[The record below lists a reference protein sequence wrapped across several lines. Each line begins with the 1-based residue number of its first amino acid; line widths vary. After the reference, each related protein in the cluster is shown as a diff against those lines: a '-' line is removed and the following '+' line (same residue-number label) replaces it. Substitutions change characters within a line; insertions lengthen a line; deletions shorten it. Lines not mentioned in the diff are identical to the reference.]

1 MLFGPLLPPHS
12 LPPPCQTIA
21 VDGLYASL
29 DLEVGAGETT
39 VDLTGDC
46 AHNFDASIEGV
57 VGEATV
63 LMPTEVG
70 VRAEGG
76 LGKINAEGFPEGGRS
91 VRERR
96 LRRF

>member
-1 MLFGPLLPPHS
+1 
-12 LPPPCQTIA
+12 
-21 VDGLYASL
+21 
-29 DLEVGAGETT
+29 VGAGETT

-76 LGKINAEGFPEGGRS
+76 LGKINVEGFQREG
-91 VRERR
+91 EA
-96 LRRF
+96 